1 MKIKNNLHNKKYSL
15 LSSNLINILSYK
27 EILNKKITLNS
38 LKTIEL
44 RLKQILKI
52 IFVFN
57 KVKKKNSFRRFSKI

>member
-15 LSSNLINILSYK
+15 LSSNLLNILSYK
-27 EILNKKITLNS
+27 EILNKQITLNS

-57 KVKKKNSFRRFSKI
+57 KVKKKK